1 MWTEIFVDDLIGLEK
16 IIDIDN
22 NFGCI
27 AKLRPTTK
35 ETLKH
40 MFTNEDSHAYIYEDN
55 NFQMF
60 IFFAQHAGDEPED
73 DFIQCLRYVIKWDY
87 LKQNINPK
95 DALYILGNKSREYL
109 QERNKKVRMSV
120 FSEEKVA
127 TIQDQHI
134 LDWYGN
140 DIISIYATL
149 GLKATRFE
157 TYWIVELM

>member
-1 MWTEIFVDDLIGLEK
+1 MWTEIFVDDIEGLEK

-22 NFGCI
+22 NFGCA
-27 AKLRPTTK
+27 AKLHPTTK
-35 ETLKH
+35 ETLKR
-40 MFTNEDSHAYIYEDN
+40 MFSNEDAHAYIYEDN
-55 NFQMF
+55 IFQ
-60 IFFAQHAGDEPED
+60 ILLFFTQHVGDEPED

-87 LKQNINPK
+87 SNQDINPK
-95 DALYILGNKSREYL
+95 EALYIIGIKHKEYL
-109 QERNKKVRMSV
+109 QERKKKWRMPV

-127 TIQDQHI
+127 TLPDQHI

-140 DIISIYATL
+140 DIITIYETL